1 MNKISIKLV
10 LLIISFAM
18 ANNLYGADNSQYI
31 LAVDDDNNIMNIMQT
46 LYIDSGIALP
56 SSSGPWSVAELN
68 LMLNQVKINK
78 LNNKSLEQYDF
89 LKDLLFSYTRDVD
102 NDIDFTFS
110 PEITYEAYS
119 HINTDYFTTRD
130 SWNRGWD
137 EQSPFFTLNLDF
149 MANDIAYSFVD
160 LSVGVAEEQW
170 SQDLAKGIDFGTQSF
185 ATNVPFISPNT
196 AMNLSTDITDR
207 AFIAFGGDNW
217 SIQVGRDQLSWGNG
231 VSGNMMLSDNL
242 EYQNMGRLTFFGKYF
257 KYTYLASFF
266 PHQMNYVPTP
276 IHTSQTQPLV
286 GFSMFTAHRF
296 EGRLFDNRFGWAL
309 SEGNMFA
316 SEDGTV
322 DMAAFNPLLSY
333 HSLYYK
339 ANCNSIVSVD
349 LDLTIGNKVNLYS
362 QLVVD
367 DLVFPIGETKIDKW
381 SPDAYGFIVGIK
393 FVNDEDY
400 YKRLTS
406 IEFAYTSPYLYLRNS
421 GDVDSVQSGYG
432 INYIVALRKFTQDG
446 ISFEK
451 RFLGYEYGGDAIV
464 VNIRDKMYETNS
476 WSLETNLFF
485 MCHGTFDM
493 DTLWSPVGPSTDRDE
508 VSTPTST
515 NYSVDDKNAPSFT
528 SVLGFN
534 YTNKMIDH
542 ISAFGQIDFVSII
555 NPDNFYDGTFSNS
568 EFDIQLSVGITLKY

>member
-1 MNKISIKLV
+1 MNKISIKVV
-10 LLIISFAM
+10 LFIMSFAM
-18 ANNLYGADNSQYI
+18 ATNLYATDNRQYI

-46 LYIDSGIALP
+46 LYIDSGMALP

-68 LMLNQVKINK
+68 LMLDQVKINK
-78 LNNKSLEQYDF
+78 LNKKSREQYDF
-89 LKDLLFSYTRDVD
+89 LKDQLSSYTRTVD
-102 NDIDFTFS
+102 NDINLSFS

-137 EQSPFFTLNLDF
+137 EQSPFFTLNFDF
-149 MANDIAYSFVD
+149 MANDIAYSFVN
-160 LSVGVAEEQW
+160 LSIGSAEEKY
-170 SQDLAKGIDFGTQSF
+170 SKDLMDFGSQSF
-185 ATNVPFISPNT
+185 ATNVPFVDPNS
-196 AMNLSTDITDR
+196 AMTLNTDISDR

-217 SIQVGRDQLSWGNG
+217 SAQVGRDQLSWGNG

-242 EYQNMGRLTFFGKYF
+242 EYQNMGRLTFFGKSF
-257 KYTYLASFF
+257 KYTYLVSFF

-276 IHTSQTQPLV
+276 IHTSQTDPLV

-296 EGRLFDNRFGWAL
+296 EGRLFNNRLGWAL

-316 SEDGTV
+316 SANGTV

-349 LDLTIGNKVNLYS
+349 LDLTIGNMVNLYS

-367 DLVFPIGETKIDKW
+367 DLVFPIGETKISTW
-381 SPDAYGFIVGIK
+381 SPDAYGFIFGVK
-393 FVNDEDY
+393 FVNNEDY

-406 IEFAYTSPYLYLRNS
+406 IEFAYTSPYLYLRSS
-421 GDVDSVQSGYG
+421 GDTTTVQDGYG

-464 VNIRDKMYETNS
+464 FNIRDKMYETNR
-476 WSLETNLFF
+476 WSLETNLFL
-485 MCHGTFDM
+485 MCHGTFEM
-493 DTLWSPVGPSTDRDE
+493 NTLWSPVGPAPRDE
-508 VSTPTST
+508 VTTPTST
-515 NYSVDDKNAPSFT
+515 NYSDVTKNAPSFT
-528 SVLGFN
+528 SILGFN
-534 YTNKMIDH
+534 YTNKMVDH

-555 NPDNFYDGTFSNS
+555 NPDNVYDGTFANS